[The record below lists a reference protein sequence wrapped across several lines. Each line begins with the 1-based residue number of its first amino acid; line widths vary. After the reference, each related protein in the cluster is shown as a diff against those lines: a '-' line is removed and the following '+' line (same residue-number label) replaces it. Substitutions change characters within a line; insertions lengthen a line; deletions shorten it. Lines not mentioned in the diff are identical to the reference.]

1 MTKDPG
7 LAIYIDGASRGNPGP
22 AGVGV
27 VIFGPEGET
36 LMEEHLYIGEATNN
50 VAEYRALLHALQKAR
65 EMGAT
70 RIQVFTDSELLFR
83 QMEGLYRVR
92 NSKLVALFQG
102 AISLSKD
109 FQRFKLRHIRRSEN
123 KRADLLANLAVDAG
137 IRGKKSARTRRTD

>member
-1 MTKDPG
+1 MTKDQG

-36 LMEEHLYIGEATNN
+36 LTEEHLYIGEATNN
-50 VAEYRALLHALQKAR
+50 VAEYRALLLALQKAR

-70 RIQVFTDSELLFR
+70 KVQVFTDSELLFR
-83 QMEGLYRVR
+83 QMEGVYRVR
-92 NSKLVALFQG
+92 NSKLIALFRG
-102 AISLSKD
+102 AISLSKE
-109 FQRFKLRHIRRSEN
+109 FQRFKLQHILRSEN

-137 IRGKKSARTRRTD
+137 IRGKRSPRTSRTD